1 MDEAFKTKDRT
12 LKSYCSTLMEL
23 NCYKLLSSLERS
35 QLQLHSLSQEISRL
49 VQLSVRAKELVSI
62 RLVSV
67 CVIQIGT
74 LVIVLVVRVIS
85 G

>member
-1 MDEAFKTKDRT
+1 MLEG
-12 LKSYCSTLMEL
+12 YCSTLMEL
-23 NCYKLLSSLERS
+23 NYYKLWSSLERS
-35 QLQLHSLSQEISRL
+35 QLQSHSLSQEISRL
-49 VQLSVRAKELVSI
+49 VQLSARAKELVSI

-85 G
+85 GKSPA